1 MLLEAIPFSD
11 PRDRRW
17 ARNRGVEKALATD
30 ISAIRRWLDS
40 RGGVVRALVDGD
52 HFLEVSANQR

>member
-1 MLLEAIPFSD
+1 MDARED
-11 PRDRRW
+11 PECDAEWKRRKGARDILVRDT
-17 ARNRGVEKALATD
+17 A
-30 ISAIRRWLDS
+30 LDS